1 MIENGKTITFS
12 QLSANVRVWQYRC
25 VLPVGLPIGLPI
37 GTIAMV
43 KFRDPEAQTVQL

>member
-25 VLPVGLPIGLPI
+25 VLPVGLPIG
-37 GTIAMV
+37 TIAMV